1 MTTSPGGVLRLPC
14 GAPARLARV
23 LPEALQKLRARSNSR
38 LIGENYRRIV
48 TPVITDLDVSTWQQ
62 RGGGGQAFN
71 LASLFVSS
79 ELCEAKCYLTWDAD
93 FKWFESDDPWLG

>member
-1 MTTSPGGVLRLPC
+1 M
-14 GAPARLARV
+14 
-23 LPEALQKLRARSNSR
+23 
-38 LIGENYRRIV
+38 
-48 TPVITDLDVSTWQQ
+48 ITDLDVSTWQQ